1 MANLSN
7 INNKFVL
14 TTDGAVLIN
23 QGSVDY
29 GTAKLQVSGN
39 GSTGT
44 ITWRNDGGRKT
55 GYLYSDSNGIAIYST
70 ALNNAGIYL
79 ADNLRI
85 DFRVN
90 GSEKMRITSGAR
102 INMDV
107 MAGQASEGVIRI
119 GRYDV
124 NTTRYNEIQNSVTS
138 TGAGSY
144 MNLSVHSGTEN
155 VVTDVMTLL
164 GDGNVGI
171 GVSPITSPNSADKS
185 LSIYSGQDC
194 SIILKDNVE
203 TWEIYQNDD
212 LQFSFGTTP
221 NTVMTM
227 QRTTG
232 YVGIGTVSPDAKLHI
247 YGSAS
252 LSEMYLGEDAA
263 ADKAGILKYTQ
274 GDGSGTGV
282 ITLSHWG
289 NNSLTEGLAVKY
301 GGNVGIGTTSPDD
314 LLTLS
319 GDTNSYTTVPVVR
332 FDSTSTN
339 SVNVRN
345 WAIGPADTE
354 YGNFHIFK
362 SAARGGDPVD
372 GIGAKTFTI
381 NYLGNVGIGTTTP
394 VNFTNQTSLTI
405 DGTSIGRVDCL
416 AGGSGGGGMFA
427 SSSQLQ
433 VFSNFGVNLQLSSA
447 ANIDFVTSSTD
458 RMKITSGG
466 DVLMGGFAANGSVS
480 PTLNGFGF
488 TASGTATAVCNF
500 SDVNEMFVFNQRD
513 GAGTT
518 QIDFRN
524 GNVERGK
531 IQWTTSGTSYNSTSD
546 YRLKENVVEMTGALD
561 RVNQLKPS
569 RFNFIADADK
579 TVDGFLAHEVQE
591 IVPEAITGEK
601 DEIRND
607 GTPRYQGIDQSKL
620 VPLLVGAI
628 QELKA
633 EIELLKNK

>member
-221 NTVMTM
+221 TTVMTM

-232 YVGIGTVSPDAKLHI
+232 NVGIGTVSPTRRFQVSGSIATNVTENVCRI
-247 YGSAS
+247 EGGTWINSGGITIESTGANSAS
-252 LSEMYLGEDAA
+252 GRVTTIYSIDNQDQASPLAF
-263 ADKAGILKYTQ
+263 
-274 GDGSGTGV
+274 GTGTTEIMRIENGGNIKV
-282 ITLSHWG
+282 NFNESGSYGNLYFQDVDNGASMFYIQPAEYKGSTPYNTNYLNAANSSNIGFIAGGSERMRITS
-289 NNSLTEGLAVKY
+289 A
-301 GGNVGIGTTSPDD
+301 GNVGIGDTSAPNKLSVKDTTGN
-314 LLTLS
+314 LTCRFSASS
-319 GDTNSYTTVPVVR
+319 GVFSLYQNNTDGTVIFSANHGNTGSENR
-332 FDSTSTN
+332 FIWQSAGAVEQMRLFDQG
-339 SVNVRN
+339 RLHP
-345 WAIGPADTE
+345 IG
-354 YGNFHIFK
+354 GIF
-362 SAARGGDPVD
+362 
-372 GIGAKTFTI
+372 
-381 NYLGNVGIGTTTP
+381 LGN
-394 VNFTNQTSLTI
+394 
-405 DGTSIGRVDCL
+405 
-416 AGGSGGGGMFA
+416 
-427 SSSQLQ
+427 
-433 VFSNFGVNLQLSSA
+433 SNNSNL
-447 ANIDFVTSSTD
+447 
-458 RMKITSGG
+458 
-466 DVLMGGFAANGSVS
+466 
-480 PTLNGFGF
+480 LNYY
-488 TASGTATAVCNF
+488 ASGTWTPTVTTSQLTSPTITSSSGRWQRVGKVVTASFEFTMSNPTV
-500 SDVNEMFVFNQRD
+500 
-513 GAGTT
+513 GAGSV
-518 QIDFRN
+518 IISN
-524 GNVERGK
+524 LP
-531 IQWTTSGTSYNSTSD
+531 I
-546 YRLKENVVEMTGALD
+546 A
-561 RVNQLKPS
+561 
-569 RFNFIADADK
+569 IADTDHVSGCGVIGDLGK
-579 TVDGFLAHEVQE
+579 TINVRHYTATNQIAMNFYDG
-591 IVPEAITGEK
+591 
-601 DEIRND
+601 NYC
-607 GTPRYQGIDQSKL
+607 GTAFRT
-620 VPLLVGAI
+620 VGTVTYWA
-628 QELKA
+628 A
-633 EIELLKNK
+633 T